1 MAWLAKPP
9 PPVGNQ
15 RRIGQF
21 ELDVEQA
28 VEGVLEPDGAAGPV
42 RHGPGPER

>member
-1 MAWLAKPP
+1 MRRFAKAPRD
-9 PPVGNQ
+9 VGNQ

-21 ELDVEQA
+21 ELGAEQA
-28 VEGVLEPDGAAGPV
+28 VEGVLETDGAAGPV

>member
-1 MAWLAKPP
+1 MRRFATAPRD
-9 PPVGNQ
+9 VGNQ

-21 ELDVEQA
+21 ELGVEQA
-28 VEGVLEPDGAAGPV
+28 VEGVLETDGAAGPV

>member
-1 MAWLAKPP
+1 MRRFAKSPRD
-9 PPVGNQ
+9 VGNQ

-21 ELDVEQA
+21 ELGVEQA
-28 VEGVLEPDGAAGPV
+28 VEGVFEPNGAAGSV